1 MNRADDTIFEQ
12 AARWH
17 LASAGDGMDWD
28 GFTRWLEADPRH
40 HQAYDRIALA
50 AAALDD
56 HRSALTALAEE
67 ASAQPSSPKWPL
79 WSGGA
84 LAASLAMLLIVPQ
97 FTAPDP
103 QSFASGPAPLQIALQ
118 DGSKVFLGPQSRL
131 TVAGRHGEQLAL
143 QGGAFFAIRHNAAR
157 RMTIGVGGLEIGDIG
172 TRFDVQTDSK
182 IVRVEV
188 SQGRVELRGEALGK
202 PIDLPAG
209 RGILFDPAH
218 EVATVAAVREQDV
231 GEWREGRLTY
241 DAAPLSLVA
250 ADLTRYAGVSVK
262 VPAPLAGRRFSGTL
276 SIRHGDSAVRDL
288 AQLMGLDVSR
298 RGRSYQL
305 AERR

>member
-1 MNRADDTIFEQ
+1 MNGADDTIFEQ

-17 LASAGDGMDWD
+17 LASAADGMDWD
-28 GFTRWLEADPRH
+28 GFTRWLEADPRNRE
-40 HQAYDRIALA
+40 AYDLIALTD
-50 AAALDD
+50 AALDD
-56 HRSALTALAEE
+56 HRSAFTVLADD
-67 ASAQPSSPKWPL
+67 APAQRNSAKWPL

-84 LAASLAMLLIVPQ
+84 LAASLALLLLVPQ
-97 FTAPDP
+97 FTGPEP
-103 QSFASGPAPLQIALQ
+103 QSFASGAAPLQIVLQ
-118 DGSKVFLGPQSRL
+118 DGSKVLLGPQSRL

-143 QGGAFFAIRHNAAR
+143 QGGAFFAIRHNPAR
-157 RMTIGVGGLEIGDIG
+157 RMSIEAGALEIGDIG
-172 TRFDVQTDSK
+172 TRFDVQTDDRA
-182 IVRVEV
+182 VRVEV

-202 PIDLPAG
+202 PIRLPAG
-209 RGILFDPAH
+209 RRILFDPEH
-218 EVATVAAVREQDV
+218 EVATVAPVMEQDV

-298 RGRSYQL
+298 RGRGYQL
-305 AERR
+305 AEHR